1 MDDPITAI
9 RTCSDLFLQSV
20 SEPDYNEVQVVLLE
34 GRLGRGATP
43 EEIEE
48 NPMLAKARLVEHG
61 PGCQIFVLS
70 WPIYVAY
77 AVENESYANPEPESS
92 VGERGRISVFTQS
105 LYLDHLSRATRAS
118 ANHPGPFKHWAMY
131 CANHVVNVA
140 STEEPEITVSLAV

>member
-1 MDDPITAI
+1 MDDPIAAI
-9 RTCSDLFLQSV
+9 RACHSLYLQSV

-77 AVENESYANPEPESS
+77 AVENESYANPEPASS
-92 VGERGRISVFTQS
+92 VGERGLVSVFTQS
-105 LYLDHLSRATRAS
+105 LYLDHLSRTTWAS
-118 ANHPGPFKHWAMY
+118 AEFPGPFRHWAMY
-131 CANHVVNVA
+131 CSNHVVHVA

>member
-1 MDDPITAI
+1 MLDAIAAI
-9 RTCSDLFLQSV
+9 RGGHSLYLQSV

-48 NPMLAKARLVEHG
+48 NPMLAKAGLVEHG

-77 AVENESYANPEPESS
+77 AVENESYANSGLHAVAVLRPPVACHVGLRESPRM
-92 VGERGRISVFTQS
+92 GLHNTRIWVF
-105 LYLDHLSRATRAS
+105 
-118 ANHPGPFKHWAMY
+118 
-131 CANHVVNVA
+131 
-140 STEEPEITVSLAV
+140 